1 MRVRFVTTIEEE
13 LIHQIKIAAAKE
25 QRNVNDILEELI
37 QEYLKGWVNETSMA
51 VDGWRNGVVGKHNAR
66 TY

>member
-37 QEYLKGWVNETSMA
+37 QEYLKG
-51 VDGWRNGVVGKHNAR
+51 
-66 TY
+66 